1 MLRRTFQRNKLKTIG
16 AEARRLIARG
26 VPLDV
31 VMERAKV
38 SRATFYRALKAA
50 TEAETA
56 TASHSLLSDPEP
68 NPSTHWLL
76 M

>member
-1 MLRRTFQRNKLKTIG
+1 MLRRTFQRNKLKAIG
-16 AEARRLIARG
+16 HEARALIARG
-26 VPLDV
+26 VPLEL
-31 VMERAKV
+31 VMERYPV

-50 TEAETA
+50 AMDEAA
-56 TASHSLLSDPEP
+56 TASSTLLSDPEP

>member
-1 MLRRTFQRNKLKTIG
+1 MLRRTFQRNKLKAIG

-31 VMERAKV
+31 VMDRADV

-50 TEAETA
+50 ALDEAA
-56 TASHSLLSDPEP
+56 TSLLSDPEP

-76 M
+76 T